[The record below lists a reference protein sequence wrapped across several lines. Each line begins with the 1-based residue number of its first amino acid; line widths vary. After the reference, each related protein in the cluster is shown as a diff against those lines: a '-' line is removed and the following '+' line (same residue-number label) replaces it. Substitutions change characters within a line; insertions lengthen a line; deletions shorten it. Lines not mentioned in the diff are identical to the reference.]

1 MKKSSSSTLDG
12 LFLDEDSPYA
22 LSGNVQE
29 LLGAARALGVPRQP
43 LKPTCAVNPP
53 SPYTDRSVNAFPVAR
68 RWWALPSIIPGK
80 PIWWKCRT
88 QNWSKT
94 IVARATCSP

>member
-1 MKKSSSSTLDG
+1 MNKSSSTLEG

-29 LLGAARALGVPRQP
+29 LLGAARALGVSR
-43 LKPTCAVNPP
+43 PTAQTYLRGEP
-53 SPYTDRSVNAFPVAR
+53 TFIRSVNAFPVAR
-68 RWWALPSIIPGK
+68 RWSALPSITLGK

-88 QNWSKT
+88 PNWFKT
-94 IVARATCSP
+94 IVACAT